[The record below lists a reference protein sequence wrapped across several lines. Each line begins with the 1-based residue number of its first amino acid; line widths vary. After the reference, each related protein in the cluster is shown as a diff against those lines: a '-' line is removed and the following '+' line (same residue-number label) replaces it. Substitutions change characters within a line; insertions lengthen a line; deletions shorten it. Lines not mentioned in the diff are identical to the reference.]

1 MTKNVFGSQRF
12 KWGISIDNMWRYTDV
27 EPPKSVIIPYLVS
40 IRLPRGPV
48 RIGPDIDPRS
58 IESKIDEEPSPG
70 EDRKRELVCKELGA
84 ELKNCSI
91 NFVRCWFQWNFFEP
105 KVIPNDTENYLFPL
119 DDFVSAM
126 KENNIEIVAVIANG
140 YSRFLPQGINTDNSR
155 DYVDRMVKMATAVVH
170 HYKNSISVWQIENEP
185 NWWDEH
191 YATHWRSG
199 GIWIEPGMR
208 DLILRFLHDT
218 VRAEDPDAT
227 IMINL
232 EADEKKTQ
240 WSYYAKYCDVL
251 GLDFYPNYMRST
263 PVDASEVKF
272 SSEVKKA
279 TGLPVYVAE
288 TGYPSGPSFFGYDNA
303 KQAEYVRS
311 ACMESFR
318 CDDISALSLWRYS
331 DSYWKSFPFQE
342 NYFGLLTKEGNPK
355 PAWIEY
361 NNQIKASR

>member
-1 MTKNVFGSQRF
+1 MSIVWSKWQRLLCITTRTRYPFGRS
-12 KWGISIDNMWRYTDV
+12 KTSLTGGMNIT
-27 EPPKSVIIPYLVS
+27 L
-40 IRLPRGPV
+40 L
-48 RIGPDIDPRS
+48 IG
-58 IESKIDEEPSPG
+58 EVG
-70 EDRKRELVCKELGA
+70 GLG
-84 ELKNCSI
+84 
-91 NFVRCWFQWNFFEP
+91 
-105 KVIPNDTENYLFPL
+105 
-119 DDFVSAM
+119 
-126 KENNIEIVAVIANG
+126 
-140 YSRFLPQGINTDNSR
+140 
-155 DYVDRMVKMATAVVH
+155 
-170 HYKNSISVWQIENEP
+170 
-185 NWWDEH
+185 
-191 YATHWRSG
+191 RSG
-199 GIWIEPGMR
+199 EWGIWIEPGMR

-227 IMINL
+227 IMINR
-232 EADEKKTQ
+232 ETDEKKTQ
-240 WSYYAKYCDVL
+240 WSLSAKYCDVL

-272 SSEVKKA
+272 SSEVKNA